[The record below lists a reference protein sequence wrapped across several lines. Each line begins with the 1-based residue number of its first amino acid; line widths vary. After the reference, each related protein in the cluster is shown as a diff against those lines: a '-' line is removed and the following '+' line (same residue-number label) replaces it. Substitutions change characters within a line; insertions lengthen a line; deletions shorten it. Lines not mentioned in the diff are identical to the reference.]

1 MPQTTANKKVLLLDT
16 NHPALEECLGDA
28 GFYCDYFPDMN
39 LDKLK
44 QIIGFY
50 SGVIVRSRFHLDQEL
65 LSLAGNLSFIGRVG
79 AGMEGIDITY
89 AQKAGIRC
97 FNAPEGNRNA
107 VGEHALG
114 MLLALMNRMIIA
126 DAEVRKGIWKREENR
141 GEELDGKTIGII
153 GYGNTGGAFAKK
165 LSSFNCN
172 VLAYDKYKSGFSCEY
187 VKEAGMEKIFR
198 HSDVLSLHVPLTEET
213 HYLINTDYLK
223 KFSKNI
229 WIINTSRGAVVN
241 TGDLVKGLNSAKV
254 KGAALDV
261 LEYESLSFENLQ
273 DKALP
278 EPYRMLAASE
288 KVILSPHVAGWTV
301 ESKLKL
307 AEVITDKILAEFKPP
322 LPG

>member
-1 MPQTTANKKVLLLDT
+1 
-16 NHPALEECLGDA
+16 
-28 GFYCDYFPDMN
+28 
-39 LDKLK
+39 
-44 QIIGFY
+44 
-50 SGVIVRSRFHLDQEL
+50 
-65 LSLAGNLSFIGRVG
+65 
-79 AGMEGIDITY
+79 
-89 AQKAGIRC
+89 
-97 FNAPEGNRNA
+97 
-107 VGEHALG
+107 
-114 MLLALMNRMIIA
+114 
-126 DAEVRKGIWKREENR
+126 
-141 GEELDGKTIGII
+141 
-153 GYGNTGGAFAKK
+153 
-165 LSSFNCN
+165 
-172 VLAYDKYKSGFSCEY
+172 
-187 VKEAGMEKIFR
+187 MEKIFR

-241 TGDLVKGLNSAKV
+241 TGDLVKGLNSPKV

-322 LPG
+322 QIGVGC

>member
-1 MPQTTANKKVLLLDT
+1 MLQTTANNKVLLLDS
-16 NHPALEECLGDA
+16 NHPVLEERLKEA
-28 GFYCDYFPDMN
+28 GFHCDYFADMN
-39 LDKLK
+39 LGKLK
-44 QIIGFY
+44 QIIGLY
-50 SGVIVRSRFHLDQEL
+50 SGIIVRSRFYLDQDL

-79 AGMEGIDITY
+79 AGMEGIDIAY

-126 DAEVRKGIWKREENR
+126 DHEVRQGIWRREENR
-141 GEELDGKTIGII
+141 GEELHGKTIGII

-172 VLAYDKYKSGFSCEY
+172 VLAYDKYKSGFSDEY
-187 VKEAGMEKIFR
+187 VKEAGMEEIFR

-213 HYLINTDYLK
+213 RYLVNADYLK
-223 KFSKNI
+223 KFSNNI

-241 TGDLVKGLNSAKV
+241 TGDLVEGLNSAKV

-261 LEYESLSFENLQ
+261 LEYESLSFEKLQ
-273 DKALP
+273 DKVLP
-278 EPYRMLAASE
+278 EPYRMLADSD
-288 KVILSPHVAGWTV
+288 KGILSPHVAGWTV

-322 LPG
+322 Q